1 MINAV
6 IFDFGGVITSSP
18 FQAFTRYEEDN
29 GLPRDFIRTVNS
41 TNPDDNAWAK
51 LENSDVSRDEFS
63 GLFAEESRALGHEV
77 QGADVLALL
86 SGELRPEMVNALSII
101 GQHYKTG
108 CITNNVRRDNTSQ
121 VEAITAPFEK
131 VMGSFD
137 VVIESSIVG
146 IRKPNPEIYKLAC
159 RQLEVEPAQAV
170 FLDDLGINLKP
181 ARALGMHTIKVTS
194 GDQAIAELEN
204 ALGLPLS

>member
-18 FQAFTRYEEDN
+18 FEAFTRFEEEN

-51 LENSDVSRDEFS
+51 LENSGVSREEFS
-63 GLFAEESRALGHEV
+63 GLFADESRALGHEV
-77 QGADVLALL
+77 QGSDVLALL

-101 GQHYKTG
+101 GEHYKTG
-108 CITNNVRRDNTSQ
+108 CITNNVRRDNTEQ

-131 VMGSFD
+131 VMDSFD

-159 RQLEVEPAQAV
+159 RQLEVEPSAAV

-181 ARALGMHTIKVTS
+181 ARALGMQTIKVTS
-194 GDQAIAELEN
+194 GQQALSELE
-204 ALGLPLS
+204 AVLARSLR